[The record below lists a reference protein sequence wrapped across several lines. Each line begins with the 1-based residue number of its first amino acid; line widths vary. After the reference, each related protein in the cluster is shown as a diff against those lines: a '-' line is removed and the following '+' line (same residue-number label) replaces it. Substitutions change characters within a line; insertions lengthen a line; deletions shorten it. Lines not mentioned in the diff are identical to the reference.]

1 MPDTDM
7 RALLDARLIPGNPG
21 GIQQCIM
28 GLAQG
33 LSSLDVSGEEYVFL
47 VWKGHRDW
55 LEPLVDDPCRIV
67 ETKDA
72 PGELGPIKEWLKE
85 DHAGPDRLWSGLGRL
100 AGKAWMARA
109 QPDPVVDEIDPD
121 LIHFK
126 VQPAFKTDRPSIY
139 EVYEM
144 QYAYFPQYFSPF
156 YWAYRDVVY
165 RGFCQRSDRV
175 AAMSTHIKQDLIRAY
190 GIDAEDIPVIPWSS
204 IHESWEEPTDEE
216 LEETREQSDL
226 PEEFLLFPAQTW
238 PHKNHLGLL
247 EALSIL
253 EDRGIEAPLVAPG
266 RKNHHYP
273 KVRERIQELGLEDQ
287 VSFPGHIDSR
297 TVYRLLRM
305 CKAVVFPTKFEGGGL
320 PSIEA
325 LVAGAPIACSRLPSI
340 LETAGDVPEYFN
352 PDEPE
357 EMADVIEAVWTDDAL
372 RREMVKRG
380 RQKAEETS
388 WEDAARRTRAVYLD
402 LLGKSMTE
410 DEKQLVSMSMSTLE
424 EAPDPGRIEWLPE
437 PVI

>member
-1 MPDTDM
+1 MTNSDF
-7 RALLDARLIPGNPG
+7 RVLLDARLIPGNPG

-33 LSSLDVSGEEYVFL
+33 LSNLDVSGEEYVFL
-47 VWKGHRDW
+47 VWRGHREW
-55 LEPLVDDPCRIV
+55 LEPLVDEPCRIV
-67 ETKDA
+67 ETKRS
-72 PGELGPIKEWLKE
+72 PGELGHLKEWLKE
-85 DHAGPDRLWSGLGRL
+85 DHLGPDALWSGLGRL

-109 QPDPVVDEIDPD
+109 DPDPMVDEIDPD
-121 LIHFK
+121 LVHFK

-144 QYAYFPQYFSPF
+144 QYAYFPEYFSPF

-165 RGFCQRSDRV
+165 RGFCERADRV

-190 GIDAEDIPVIPWSS
+190 DIEPEDIPVIPWSS
-204 IHESWEEPTDEE
+204 IHESWEEPTAEE
-216 LEETREQSDL
+216 LEETRNGLGL

-238 PHKNHLGLL
+238 PHKNHLGLV

-253 EDRGIEAPLVAPG
+253 EDRDIEAPLVAPG

-273 KVRERIQELGLEDQ
+273 AVRERVRELGLEDK
-287 VSFPGHIDSR
+287 VHFPGHVPSR
-297 TVYRLLRM
+297 AIYRLLRA

-340 LETAGDVPEYFN
+340 METAGDVPVYFD
-352 PDEPE
+352 PDDPE
-357 EMADVIEAVWTDDAL
+357 DMADAIEAVWTDDEL
-372 RREMVKRG
+372 RRDMVKRG
-380 RQKAEETS
+380 RARAKETS
-388 WEDAARRTRAVYLD
+388 WKHAARRTRAVYLD
-402 LLGKSMTE
+402 LLEKPMTPEEEGLVDTSMT
-410 DEKQLVSMSMSTLE
+410 TLDAPSPE
-424 EAPDPGRIEWLPE
+424 EIDWLPE